1 MLVRLYYA
9 STASDGV
16 DMNEFKRILA
26 TAQNNNTNRDL
37 TGMLVF
43 NSKLFLQC
51 LEGSREAVND
61 LYAKLTKDPRHGNLL
76 LLKYEQIQKREYA
89 EWSMAFAAANAGNR
103 ALFLKHSMHSSFNPY
118 QMDGDSVEAL
128 MKELAANAIQMQN
141 QEKTEE
147 KPKNIFARLIR

>member
-16 DMNEFKRILA
+16 DMNEFKRILT
-26 TAQNNNTNRDL
+26 TAQTNNTQRDL

-61 LYAKLTKDPRHGNLL
+61 LYSKLTRDPRHGNLM
-76 LLKYEQIQKREYA
+76 LLKYETITKRSFS

-103 ALFLKHSMHSSFNPY
+103 ALFLKHSMHSAFNPY
-118 QMDGDSVEAL
+118 GMDADAVEAL
-128 MKELAANAIQMQN
+128 MMELASNALQMQA
-141 QEKTEE
+141 QESAEE
-147 KPKNIFARLIR
+147 KPRGILARLIR